1 MRAVPRSATETEA
14 RLKYLLIGT
23 ALVAVG
29 LGAAWYG
36 GETWLSGKARD
47 AVAASPDINAASVTA
62 LRDPGRI
69 GLHMTGVEIGDA
81 QNGLSAPDLNVYA
94 PLTAPTT
101 MTVALPAQMDL
112 RVDAVPMQITLT
124 EGLAHA
130 TIAPTHE
137 MAIQRAGVHAQ
148 AVAVDG
154 VPMADAL
161 DLNIR
166 LVHMGAAAPAGSR
179 AAYAVGIAAD
189 GLMIGGLP
197 DRLDVTGPIQLWLT
211 EVPGQPMLEGRVPP
225 PALTGLQT
233 QGVRFVLGDMQA
245 TLVGRIQADA
255 EGFAEGEAAFYT
267 ADARP
272 FVDAAVQ
279 AGLIPQDAA
288 MLMGALVKNLS
299 ETPVPSD
306 AEAATTRKQAAAE
319 LLPQADPNLIPDL
332 DQAVALPPA
341 QKGQI
346 RLPLI
351 LKDGK
356 IRLGPVPI
364 GPAPRLIAA
373 P

>member
-47 AVAASPDINAASVTA
+47 AVAASPDINAASVTP
-62 LRDPGRI
+62 LRDPGRV
-69 GLHMTGVEIGDA
+69 GLHMVEVEIGDEM
-81 QNGLSAPDLNVYA
+81 NGLSAPDLDVFA
-94 PLTAPTT
+94 PLMAPTT
-101 MTVALPAQMDL
+101 MTVALPPQLEL
-112 RVDAVPMQITLT
+112 RVDAVPMQVAMT
-124 EGLAHA
+124 GGQAHA
-130 TIAPTHE
+130 TISPTHE
-137 MAIQRAGVHAQ
+137 MAIQRAGVNAHA
-148 AVAVDG
+148 VTLDG
-154 VPMADAL
+154 IPMADAL
-161 DLNIR
+161 DLNAR
-166 LVHMGAAAPAGSR
+166 LIHMGAAAPAGSR
-179 AAYAVGIAAD
+179 VAYAIGIAAN
-189 GLMIGGLP
+189 GLMINGLP
-197 DRLDVTGPIQLWLT
+197 DRLDVTGPVQLWLT

-233 QGVRFVLGDMQA
+233 QGIRFVLGDMQA

-255 EGFAEGEAAFYT
+255 QGFAEGEAAFYT

-288 MLMGALVKNLS
+288 MLMGALIKNLS
-299 ETPVPSD
+299 ETPIPSD
-306 AEAATTRKQAAAE
+306 VEAKAAKKQAAAE

-332 DQAVALPPA
+332 DEAVSLPPA
-341 QKGQI
+341 QEGQI

-351 LKDGK
+351 LKDGQ